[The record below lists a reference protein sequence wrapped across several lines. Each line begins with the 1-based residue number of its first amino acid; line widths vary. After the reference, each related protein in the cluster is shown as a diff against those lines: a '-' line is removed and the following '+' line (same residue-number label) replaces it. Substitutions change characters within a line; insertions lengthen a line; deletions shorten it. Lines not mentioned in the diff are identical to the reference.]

1 MVIMR
6 KRSTLSGAM
15 PKSKLEGPGSHVIF
29 SKPHFST
36 NTPVGQKMNPEN
48 IVTLVHDIRKLV
60 SQSYVFSD
68 LAHATAEFLEKQ
80 VHKGVYAACPSPDA
94 LAEQLTADLRVIT
107 DDEHLRVRYTR
118 EPHTPE
124 AEGDIVHEQ
133 NDRQAHVEQIAFGI
147 SRVEFLEANV
157 GYIDL
162 RELVE
167 LKRSAEYISAAMTL
181 LAKCRALIID
191 LRNCCGGD
199 PASVAWL
206 CSYLFDARTEL
217 SALHPRGGDVVQYH
231 TQDWVPGQRFGEKK
245 PVYILLAHYTF
256 SGAEMLA
263 YDLQARKR
271 AVIIGEASGGGAHAC
286 KFYWPTPHFSL
297 LLPEARPVSPVTQ
310 SNWEKI
316 GVQPDLPCPAG
327 DALAVSHRLARSA
340 G

>member
-1 MVIMR
+1 
-6 KRSTLSGAM
+6 
-15 PKSKLEGPGSHVIF
+15 
-29 SKPHFST
+29 
-36 NTPVGQKMNPEN
+36 MNPEN
-48 IVTLVHDIRKLV
+48 IAKLV
-60 SQSYVFSD
+60 EEIRNLVSGSYVFPD
-68 LAHATAEFLEKQ
+68 RANAATAFLSKQ
-80 VHKGVYAACPSPDA
+80 SQTGIYAACTSPEA
-94 LAEQLTADLRVIT
+94 LAEQLTADLRAIT
-107 DDEHLRVRYTR
+107 DDEHLRVRYA
-118 EPHTPE
+118 EVPHTPE

-133 NDRQAHVEQIAFGI
+133 NNRQAHVEQIAFGI
-147 SRVEFLEANV
+147 SRIEFLEGNV

-162 RELVE
+162 SELVE

-191 LRNCCGGD
+191 LKNCCGGD

-217 SALHPRGGDVVQYH
+217 SALHPRGEDIVQFH

-286 KFYWPTPHFSL
+286 KFHWPTPHFSL
-297 LLPEARPVSPVTQ
+297 LLPEARPINPVTQ
-310 SNWEKI
+310 ANWEKI
-316 GVQPDLPCPAG
+316 GVQPDVPCGAG
-327 DALAVSHRLARSA
+327 DALAVAHRLARSP